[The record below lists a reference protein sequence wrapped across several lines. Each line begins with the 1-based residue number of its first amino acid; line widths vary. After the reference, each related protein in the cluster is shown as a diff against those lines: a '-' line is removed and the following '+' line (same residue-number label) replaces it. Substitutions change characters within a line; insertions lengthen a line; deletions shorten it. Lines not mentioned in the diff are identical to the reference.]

1 MVPTTSGGGT
11 AGGWSSVDVVEMR
24 PTPVERHGLA
34 RQQTT
39 DDDQQL
45 LQRDQPV
52 RRAGVDLAHPGF
64 DSVAD
69 TGGHPAGIQ
78 LGDRRQLHRQDRRVA
93 NRHREQPDADADP
106 LGRREDRGRAGD
118 AAVQEA
124 VLDQPQLVE
133 PGRVERTAVRHQFPV
148 GHARQRGADRGHWPT
163 GVQEQ
168 EVFGKIAEARSKLLN
183 AQQQAPQG
191 EGGDK
196 TPEQK
201 QAVIDAANSFGGT
214 VGRLL
219 VLQEAYPQ
227 LRSNEN
233 FLKAQDEVVG
243 TENRI
248 AISRKDYNDA
258 IQDYNTTMKS
268 FPTVISA
275 KLYGFK
281 EEPYFKADPAAT
293 TVPKI
298 DANSLRENPAPA
310 PAPSK

>member
-1 MVPTTSGGGT
+1 MIQRRMMLLAVLVFMAATSGGCGYNT
-11 AGGWSSVDVVEMR
+11 LTTKHENVKAKWANVE
-24 PTPVERHGLA
+24 T
-34 RQQTT
+34 Q
-39 DDDQQL
+39 
-45 LQRDQPV
+45 LQR
-52 RRAGVDLAHPGF
+52 RSDLLNNL
-64 DSVAD
+64 
-69 TGGHPAGIQ
+69 I
-78 LGDRRQLHRQDRRVA
+78 
-93 NRHREQPDADADP
+93 E
-106 LGRREDRGRAGD
+106 
-118 AAVQEA
+118 
-124 VLDQPQLVE
+124 
-133 PGRVERTAVRHQFPV
+133 TAKL
-148 GHARQRGADRGHWPT
+148 A

-168 EVFGKIAEARSKLLN
+168 EVFGRIAEARSRLLN
-183 AQQQAPQG
+183 ATQAAPQG

-248 AISRKDYNDA
+248 ATARKDYNDG

-281 EEPYFKADPAAT
+281 EEPYFKAEEGAT

-298 DANSLRENPAPA
+298 DSNTLRQNQAPA

>member
-1 MVPTTSGGGT
+1 MIQRRFVLLAVVAFVAVTSGGCGYNT
-11 AGGWSSVDVVEMR
+11 LTTKHENVKAKWANVE
-24 PTPVERHGLA
+24 T
-34 RQQTT
+34 Q
-39 DDDQQL
+39 
-45 LQRDQPV
+45 LQR
-52 RRAGVDLAHPGF
+52 RGDLLNNL
-64 DSVAD
+64 
-69 TGGHPAGIQ
+69 I
-78 LGDRRQLHRQDRRVA
+78 
-93 NRHREQPDADADP
+93 E
-106 LGRREDRGRAGD
+106 
-118 AAVQEA
+118 
-124 VLDQPQLVE
+124 
-133 PGRVERTAVRHQFPV
+133 TAKL
-148 GHARQRGADRGHWPT
+148 A

-168 EVFGKIAEARSKLLN
+168 EVFGKIAEARSRLLN
-183 AQQQAPQG
+183 ATQQAPQG

-227 LRSNEN
+227 LQSNQN

-248 AISRKDYNDA
+248 AVSRKDYNDA

-281 EEPYFKADPAAT
+281 EEPYFKAEEGAT
-293 TVPKI
+293 QVPKI
-298 DANSLRENPAPA
+298 DSNSLRQNPAPPPPAA